1 MKKKF
6 VITAYRH
13 VGKTTLVKKVLAVCA
28 GAGAVQAEAGSGAGA
43 IDAGLVEK
51 LGTKVCG
58 FFTEKIDFDRGRT
71 GAAARQGVAGEQDT
85 SDQNAGRDAMNLQDL
100 QTLRQNLKTPI
111 EPGRFPVFIYPI
123 DAKDPL
129 GSQPIIDDDHI
140 VGLCGCGTHYT
151 NFEVFDTLGVEY
163 LSAPDSQTLIVL
175 DEVGFMEM
183 GAEKYKE
190 KIFEILKS
198 DNPVLLM
205 LKDRMDIELIKQ
217 IRDFPGVTFIEMNE
231 DNRDEVTERVIA
243 DILR

>member
-1 MKKKF
+1 MSSKKF

-13 VGKTTLVKKVLAVCA
+13 VGKTTLVKKVLAA
-28 GAGAVQAEAGSGAGA
+28 WTGAQAGLGAGAP
-43 IDAGLVEK
+43 DAGL
-51 LGTKVCG
+51 GAKVCG

-71 GAAARQGVAGEQDT
+71 GAAGDVT
-85 SDQNAGRDAMNLQDL
+85 TGRGGMNLQEL

-123 DAKDPL
+123 DSNDSL
-129 GSQPIIDDDHI
+129 GSMPIIDDDHI
-140 VGLCGCGTHYT
+140 VGLCGCGNHYT

-163 LSAPDSQTLIVL
+163 LSAPDAETLIVI

-190 KIFEILKS
+190 KIFEILRS

-205 LKDRMDIELIKQ
+205 MKDRMDIDLIKQ
-217 IRDFPGVTFIEMNE
+217 IRDFPSVTFIEMNE